1 MKAIAKLYLKIFL
14 LAGVSYGLVMLAF
27 NWANGTPFDIW
38 RFLFSTLFFGM
49 AMSLLLVSLH
59 KYRIKQ
65 KGIQEITQD
74 DLKLFHSKRFKTSLT
89 QIELLEKLKSDP
101 IIAQMKVTEIE
112 NGIQL
117 SSGMSLYSWGEK
129 ITLLLKSEG
138 FGAYEYEVTSSPKL
152 KVTLLDY
159 GKNLENVKRIENLIL
174 GVGELS
180 GTKG

>member
-1 MKAIAKLYLKIFL
+1 MKPIINLYLKIFL

-27 NWANGTPFDIW
+27 NWADGTPFHIW

-59 KYRIKQ
+59 TYRIKQ
-65 KGIQEITQD
+65 RGIQEITED
-74 DLKLFHSKRFKTSLT
+74 HLRLFQSQIFKTSLT
-89 QIELLEKLKSDP
+89 HTELLERLKSDP
-101 IIAQMKVTEIE
+101 IIAQMKATEIE

-117 SSGMSLYSWGEK
+117 SSGRSLYSWGEK
-129 ITLLLKSEG
+129 ITVLLKSEG
-138 FGAYEYEVTSSPKL
+138 PGEYEYEVTSRPKV

-174 GVGELS
+174 TVG
-180 GTKG
+180 